1 MYKENYGYY
10 LACVAAFPVPP
21 PPPPGVSLQFQSKER
36 GTRVKDRAGHAKT
49 YFHETSKGQ

>member
-10 LACVAAFPVPP
+10 LACVAAFPV